1 MKEEEIIKQK
11 FGCGNPFTV
20 PEGYFEQLTTNI
32 MAQLPDSPQ
41 GTTKVVHKSTVRQ
54 WRIRLMSYAAAACIC
69 GLMLFG
75 VSSLMNHHNLN
86 SSATA
91 SSHLQTEQYTDS
103 EEEYINDAL
112 DYARVSNQEIAL
124 YLTDVY

>member
-1 MKEEEIIKQK
+1 MKEEDIKQK

-41 GTTKVVHKSTVRQ
+41 GAKKDVHKPMVRK
-54 WRIRLMSYAAAACIC
+54 WRIRLMSYAAAACVC

-75 VSSLMNHHNLN
+75 VSSMMNRHHLN
-86 SSATA
+86 TSATA
-91 SSHLQTEQYTDS
+91 SSHPKMEQYTDS
-103 EEEYINDAL
+103 EEEYINEAL
-112 DYARVSNQEIAL
+112 DYAMVSNQEIAL